1 MKSIV
6 SRSPAVGALVITSAI
21 IAGGCASSQLTP
33 QQQAAA
39 QAEDQSQK
47 AQADAQKARD
57 EANKAQKD
65 LADAQHADNE
75 ARRAEVA
82 ADQKAQTASHQAGV
96 AEQQAAQADRPPAA
110 PPKGAPA
117 QPSKGAAEA
126 QGSHPGHDSSGKVV
140 VITASL
146 LFPTN
151 SSDLLPS
158 SKPKLDEI
166 ADALKAQSQ
175 ASNVKVMGY
184 TDSTGSSEINDPLSE
199 KRAQAVADY
208 LQSKGVS
215 PDHISVQGLG
225 KQDPVSPAQNA
236 EGRAMNRRVDIVI
249 SPVEQPGKEAPAA
262 QPPPAQPHP

>member
-65 LADAQHADNE
+65 LADAQQADNE
-75 ARRAEVA
+75 ARSAEAA
-82 ADQKAQTASHQAGV
+82 ADQKAQMASHQAGV

-110 PPKGAPA
+110 PPKGAT

-126 QGSHPGHDSSGKVV
+126 QGPHPGHDSGGKVV

-184 TDSTGSSEINDPLSE
+184 TDSTGSSEINDPLSQ

-225 KQDPVSPAQNA
+225 KQDPVSQAQNA

-249 SPVEQPGKEAPAA
+249 SPVEEPGKEAPAA